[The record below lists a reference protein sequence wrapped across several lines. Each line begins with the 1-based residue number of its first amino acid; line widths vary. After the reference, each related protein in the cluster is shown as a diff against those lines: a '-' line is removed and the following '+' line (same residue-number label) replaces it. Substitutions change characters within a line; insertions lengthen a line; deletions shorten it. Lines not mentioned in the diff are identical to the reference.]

1 MCSSQTLFMAH
12 GRRHFYFILPF
23 QPKTNPKRDV
33 SDDAQEE
40 EFARPG
46 KKPRSNAISANRQIP
61 VPKAAPSSSSST
73 YLAPPQAETP
83 AKEELLK
90 LVEQEESGDVLDE
103 PSLKK
108 MILNFEKRV
117 LRNQELRVKFPDS
130 PEKYIPLS
138 YFHNKHLIFN
148 FKLIGSW
155 NLS

>member
-1 MCSSQTLFMAH
+1 MPH
-12 GRRHFYFILPF
+12 GRLHFCFIPPF

-46 KKPRSNAISANRQIP
+46 KKSRTNAISANRQIP
-61 VPKAAPSSSSST
+61 KAAASSSSSST
-73 YLAPPQAETP
+73 YLAPPQADTP

-90 LVEQEESGDVLDE
+90 LVEQDESGDVLDE

-130 PEKYIPLS
+130 PEKYVSL
-138 YFHNKHLIFN
+138 L
-148 FKLIGSW
+148 
-155 NLS
+155 